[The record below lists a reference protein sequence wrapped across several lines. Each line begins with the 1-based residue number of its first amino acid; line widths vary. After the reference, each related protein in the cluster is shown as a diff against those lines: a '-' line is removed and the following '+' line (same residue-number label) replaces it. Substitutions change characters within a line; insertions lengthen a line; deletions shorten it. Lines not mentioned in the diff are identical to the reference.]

1 MGTSG
6 SENPESL
13 ASDLAAISRD
23 LAAAVEHAGRVVV
36 AINARQRIPS
46 SGVLWREGTVVTAD
60 HTVKREEEIMVML
73 PDGRAVSA
81 ALAGRDPGTDLAVLK
96 LDVTDLPAAGTVD
109 TSSLK
114 IGHLVLA
121 LGRTGERGVSASL
134 GIISVLGGAWRTWRG
149 GQIDQYVRPDVALYP
164 GFSGGPLV
172 DVQGR
177 IIGLNTSALS
187 RHGALTIPAATV
199 NRVVDE
205 LLAKGHIARA
215 YIGVGMYPVRL
226 PGALKER
233 LGLKPGQGGVIII
246 SVEPDGPAD
255 RAGLLIGDVV
265 IALGGVPVGDTDDV
279 QAVLGSERVG
289 KSLKASIIRG
299 GELITLEI
307 TVGERPRRRRC

>member
-1 MGTSG
+1 MEASG
-6 SENPESL
+6 SEDPEISNPTL
-13 ASDLAAISRD
+13 ASISDD
-23 LAAAVEHAGRVVV
+23 LAAAVEYAGRQAV

-46 SGVLWREGTVVTAD
+46 SGVLWREGVVVTAN
-60 HTVKREEEIMVML
+60 HTVKREEEITVML

-96 LDVTDLPAAGTVD
+96 LDVTGTHVAGTVD
-109 TSSLK
+109 ASSLR
-114 IGHLVLA
+114 IGHMVLA
-121 LGRTGERGVSASL
+121 VGRVGERGVSASL
-134 GIISVLGGAWRTWRG
+134 GIISMLGGPWRTWRG
-149 GQIDQYVRPDVALYP
+149 GQIDQYVRPDVTLYP

-172 DVQGR
+172 DAQGR
-177 IIGLNTSALS
+177 IIGINTSALS
-187 RHGALTIPAATV
+187 RHGGLTIPAVTI

-226 PGALKER
+226 PGSLKER
-233 LGLKPGQGGVIII
+233 LGLKAGQGGVIVI

-265 IALGGVPVGDTDDV
+265 IALDGVPVGDTDDV

-299 GELITLEI
+299 GELITVEI
-307 TVGERPRRRRC
+307 IVGERPRRRKC